1 MKNYW
6 LLLLVVGTGLI
17 CGWGAGVLLT
27 SVIFDD
33 SNNHSLS
40 IVSEETGAQPAIQ
53 PKVLTSDE
61 QPKADYGYLLGHG
74 VSSAMLESAVGS
86 QYDWQVAPGTRVIM
100 VPHHL
105 VASREIASLISATPE
120 PKRVYLVVPDHFGAC
135 RYKICSPMDLTVQG
149 QEPWPQNQ
157 TDYKNEL
164 ALSALAPFINRIWG
178 EEVEIVPIMLWPG
191 VSEEV
196 TRPLSDALVTRL
208 KQEPESLLMGSIDA
222 SHYLPAEVA
231 DLHDRLT
238 VDVVRSL
245 ADKEA
250 DKTEIDAPSVLRT
263 VLRVARDL
271 DLGRVTIHAQ
281 TNSLRLMQAET
292 SQDSTSH
299 ILASFAPG
307 ANNDQQNVTLLLVGD
322 MMFDRNVAGRSSRA
336 GNLEYPLA
344 RIRGVEDRFFKGQDL
359 VIGNLEGPVTTK
371 RGSPD
376 KGEVD
381 FMFDPKILEV
391 LKQAGFDAVS
401 QANNHTYD
409 QGRVEAQNSRLAIA
423 EAGIS
428 VFGDQVLDDAEHA
441 LTVVE
446 RRGRKIALLAFNTT
460 DNPLDKQSAEQA
472 VRMAKE
478 QADYAVVYVHWG
490 NEYQAKPH
498 ASQVDLAHW
507 FIDLG
512 VDAVI
517 GSHPH
522 WMQSVEVYKE
532 RPIAYSLGNFI
543 FDQDWSEET
552 NLGLVVGLVLE
563 GRAWEMHLYPIR
575 IDKSQP
581 VLLTG
586 DARRLRLDYLASIS
600 AENLSFQIKNGV
612 IKSIK

>member
-6 LLLLVVGTGLI
+6 LLFLVVGTGLI
-17 CGWGAGVLLT
+17 CGWGASVLLR
-27 SVIFDD
+27 SVIFDNTK
-33 SNNHSLS
+33 NNSLFIAS
-40 IVSEETGAQPAIQ
+40 GEAVTQPVIQ
-53 PKVLTSDE
+53 PKVVASGE
-61 QPKADYGYLLGHG
+61 QPKADYGYLLGYG
-74 VSSAMLESAVGS
+74 VPSAILESAV
-86 QYDWQVAPGTRVIM
+86 QAKYDWRTAPGTRVIL

-105 VASREIASLISATPE
+105 VAAREIVSLMSAVPR
-120 PKRVYLVVPDHFGAC
+120 PKRVYLTVPDHFGAC
-135 RYKICSPMDLTVQG
+135 HYKICSPMDLTVKG
-149 QEPWPQNQ
+149 QELWPQNQ

-164 ALSALAPFINRIWG
+164 ALSALAPFINRVWG
-178 EEVEIVPIMLWPG
+178 EGVEIVPIMVWPDA
-191 VSEEV
+191 EEED
-196 TRPLSDALVTRL
+196 TQALSDLLSARL
-208 KQEPESLLMGSIDA
+208 RLEPESLLIGSIDA

-231 DLHDRLT
+231 DFHDILT
-238 VDVVRSL
+238 ADVVRAL
-245 ADKEA
+245 ADKEV

-263 VLRVARDL
+263 LLRVARNM

-281 TNSLRLMQAET
+281 TNSLRLMQAEYN
-292 SQDSTSH
+292 QDSTSH
-299 ILASFAPG
+299 ILASFSPG
-307 ANNDQQNVTLLLVGD
+307 NVQNQQSITMLLVGD

-336 GNLEYPLA
+336 GSLEYPLA

-371 RGSPD
+371 RGAPD

-381 FMFDPKILEV
+381 FMFDPKILEI
-391 LKQAGFDAVS
+391 LEQTGFDALS

-409 QGRVEAQNSRLAIA
+409 QGRVEAQNSRRAIA

-428 VFGDQVLDDAEHA
+428 VFGDQVFDDVEYA
-441 LTVVE
+441 LTVLE

-460 DNPLDKQSAEQA
+460 DNPLDKKSAEQA
-472 VRMAKE
+472 VKSAKE
-478 QADYAVVYVHWG
+478 QADYAVVYIHWG

-512 VDAVI
+512 MDAVI

-543 FDQDWSEET
+543 FDQDWSKET
-552 NLGLVVGLVLE
+552 NLGLMVGLVLE
-563 GRAWEMHLYPIR
+563 GRAWEMHLYPIH

-586 DARRLRLDYLASIS
+586 DARRSRLEYLAYIS
-600 AENLSFQIKNGV
+600 PENLSFQIKNGV